1 MIILVTKDDRTIY
14 QQEVEGDAPMNRTLA
29 YLMGLA
35 QGVGMV
41 IKLQNNGHDLTFN
54 TQPMEV
60 ASLVRLFNGIITRS
74 KGGAK

>member
-1 MIILVTKDDRTIY
+1 MIISVTKDDRLIY
-14 QQEVEGDAPMNRTLA
+14 QQETEGDAPMNRTLA

-35 QGVGMV
+35 QGTGMV

-54 TQPMEV
+54 TGPMEII
-60 ASLVRLFNGIITRS
+60 SLVRLFNGVITRS